1 MLRVPLLL
9 SQMDVITAIIRFS
22 GKLCQDVFRIFYA
35 TVLRC
40 LEKRDFTPTSRNV
53 WRRQSGNSVDFT
65 CARKKKKIPL
75 LVTIIIYFRYV
86 FFKAFRGHR
95 KCVGT
100 VRNVHNKS
108 A

>member
-1 MLRVPLLL
+1 MPPFYGVSKNVILRRLHVMYGVGSREILSILRVH
-9 SQMDVITAIIRFS
+9 
-22 GKLCQDVFRIFYA
+22 
-35 TVLRC
+35 
-40 LEKRDFTPTSRNV
+40 E
-53 WRRQSGNSVDFT
+53 
-65 CARKKKKIPL
+65 KKKKIPL